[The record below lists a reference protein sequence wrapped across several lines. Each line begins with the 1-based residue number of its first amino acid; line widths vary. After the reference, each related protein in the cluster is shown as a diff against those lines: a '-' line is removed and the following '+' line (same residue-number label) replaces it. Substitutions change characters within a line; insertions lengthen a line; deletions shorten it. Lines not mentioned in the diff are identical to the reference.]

1 MNSKTINKN
10 QFDNNDSE
18 INPHMPQYIV
28 KAPWYLNQ
36 TENSLNHQKT
46 HSSTSK
52 IPITQYT
59 ERGVLANNV
68 YKYRKGAC
76 ENCGAMTHKTKEC
89 CERPRKRGAK
99 FTQSNFRP
107 DEYIKEIPLDYEG
120 KRDRWN
126 GYQPEMGKRLLYEYQ
141 KLEEE
146 KNKIKEEKLKNAKT
160 ERERRLLGRD
170 EDLEEDIS
178 SDEENDIPE
187 IFKRVVMKIKQDDTD
202 NKEQQTE
209 GNLNYTEEANDEEV
223 MKYFKDF
230 KSNNN
235 NNLPNKLTDIPK
247 RILYQISTS
256 KSLHIGEDYSK
267 YLLNLALNSAYYDAK
282 SRSMRENP
290 LATTEINTFK
300 GENSLRHTGD
310 AAKLIEME
318 NFVNN
323 ANLKNK
329 DLNLNNIAM
338 PSQAELFYRYIN
350 EKKDNYKSEKL
361 KKAIEKYGGDEHFK
375 IPESI
380 KISEK
385 YETVDNSRIN
395 NTNTAKSKYEEDV
408 FINGHTSVWGSFYHD
423 ILGWGYKCCYSFK
436 KESICEG
443 ETAKKVNEMKI
454 KEFDEKMKLKQQEQI
469 VKKEFIEEKTL
480 NKKRNRDDNDT
491 ETNNK

>member
-1 MNSKTINKN
+1 MNNKGKSKK
-10 QFDNNDSE
+10 QFDVTDSE

-36 TENSLNHQKT
+36 TENSLNHQKA
-46 HSSTSK
+46 HNSISK

-59 ERGVLANNV
+59 ERGVLNNNV
-68 YKYRKGAC
+68 YKFRRGAC
-76 ENCGAMTHKTKEC
+76 ENCGALTHKTKEC

-99 FTQSNFRP
+99 FTQSNFKP
-107 DEYIKEIPLDYEG
+107 DEYIREVPLDYEG

-126 GYQPEMGKRLLYEYQ
+126 GYQPEMGKRLLYEFQ

-146 KNKIKEEKLKNAKT
+146 KNKIKNEKLKQAKT
-160 ERERRLLGRD
+160 ERERRLLERD

-187 IFKRVVMKIKQDDTD
+187 IFKMVVMEIKKDDNEKNSKD
-202 NKEQQTE
+202 NKDNVLESE
-209 GNLNYTEEANDEEV
+209 KADDEEV
-223 MKYFKDF
+223 MRYFADF
-230 KSNNN
+230 QAQNNN
-235 NNLPNKLTDIPK
+235 KLPNKITDIPK

-290 LATTEINTFK
+290 LATTQINTFK

-318 NFVNN
+318 NFVNI
-323 ANLKNK
+323 ANSKNK

-350 EKKDNYKSEKL
+350 EKKNNYKSEKL
-361 KKAIEKYGGDEHFK
+361 KKAINKYGGEDYFK

-380 KISEK
+380 KVSEK
-385 YETVDNSRIN
+385 YEKVDNSKIIN
-395 NTNTAKSKYEEDV
+395 TGNVVKSIYEEDV
-408 FINGHTSVWGSFYHD
+408 FVNGHTSVWGSFYHYV
-423 ILGWGYKCCYSFK
+423 LGWGYKCCYSFMK
-436 KESICEG
+436 DSLCGG
-443 ETAKKVNEMKI
+443 ENAKRANEIKI
-454 KEFDEKMKLKQQEQI
+454 KEFDNKRMIKKDNCNDEKISEKDQKMLG
-469 VKKEFIEEKTL
+469 KKINREEIEKE
-480 NKKRNRDDNDT
+480 NV
-491 ETNNK
+491 